1 MLEPE
6 PEAEPEAEPPKP
18 EPQSEAEGEQQPER
32 NDGCGEDDDDN
43 VALCSPV
50 RDLLSRGRNL
60 QADVHIDGLRSH
72 GELEAQL
79 IRTPRGPRCLFTDD
93 DEQSDDEQQQA
104 QPVASQEQGTSTHQ
118 ELEAQVREM
127 RDQLQQREQENRKLL
142 EERNSAKASAL
153 ESLEQLKLLSAELWA
168 ETIEQHRAASPVSA
182 DTCSVDS
189 RSTGSVAQIGF
200 GADMTGPPDTP
211 AQHLR
216 RRDGRLSREQFE
228 SLSPDSV
235 TDSHT
240 SDGHAHTW
248 RRRPGSDV
256 ASDIT
261 ESDVTALT
269 LHDIRARSAN
279 PQALSKLVLSDFEVL
294 ETIGFGPN
302 GKVMRVQKKSD
313 GMIFA
318 LKSIRRERLLNEYAA
333 LGTLSQNQSLWRV
346 RCPFVVRLHYAFESR
361 SRIHLVVDYVQGGQL
376 MHHLHKRF
384 PNGCAEEQARFH
396 AAEVVL
402 ALEHL
407 HAHGVVH
414 GDLKP
419 ANVIQH
425 LSSISFGRNLR
436 TVFHKEKKW
445 QDQVSHAFR
454 FALTLRACGAGSNRS
469 AWTRG
474 AHRLRVC
481 S

>member
-1 MLEPE
+1 
-6 PEAEPEAEPPKP
+6 
-18 EPQSEAEGEQQPER
+18 
-32 NDGCGEDDDDN
+32 
-43 VALCSPV
+43 
-50 RDLLSRGRNL
+50 L
-60 QADVHIDGLRSH
+60 QH
-72 GELEAQL
+72 
-79 IRTPRGPRCLFTDD
+79 F
-93 DEQSDDEQQQA
+93 
-104 QPVASQEQGTSTHQ
+104 
-118 ELEAQVREM
+118 
-127 RDQLQQREQENRKLL
+127 
-142 EERNSAKASAL
+142 
-153 ESLEQLKLLSAELWA
+153 
-168 ETIEQHRAASPVSA
+168 
-182 DTCSVDS
+182 
-189 RSTGSVAQIGF
+189 
-200 GADMTGPPDTP
+200 
-211 AQHLR
+211 R
-216 RRDGRLSREQFE
+216 RRDGRMSREQLE
-228 SLSPDSV
+228 SLSPDSFA
-235 TDSHT
+235 DSHT
-240 SDGHAHTW
+240 SDGRAHAW

-269 LHDIRARSAN
+269 LHDIRARSTN
-279 PQALSKLVLSDFEVL
+279 PQALSKLVFSDFEVL
-294 ETIGFGPN
+294 EAIGLGPN

-376 MHHLHKRF
+376 MYHLHKRF

-425 LSSISFGRNLR
+425 RSSKPFGRIFVHRFTKRKLGMIKFR
-436 TVFHKEKKW
+436 
-445 QDQVSHAFR
+445 VSSDLS
-454 FALTLRACGAGSNRS
+454 LTLRALCRF
-469 AWTRG
+469 
-474 AHRLRVC
+474 
-481 S
+481 